1 MIRIH
6 ATCVSVSGA
15 GVLIRGPSGAG
26 KSDLALR
33 LVDAGALLVA
43 DDVVELTPGDSH
55 NDSNSNSDN
64 TSGAGGQA
72 ARLLARAPAA
82 LAGLLEVRGVGI
94 LPVPHLDAV
103 TLALVADLLPP
114 GRPAER
120 LPEPATVTLAGVALP
135 RIALAPFEVSAVA
148 KLRLAAAAAVARM
161 PFLPPA
167 FAALPADGA
176 P

>member
-43 DDVVELTPGDSH
+43 DDVVELVRGPGGAC
-55 NDSNSNSDN
+55 
-64 TSGAGGQA
+64 SGPDGDASG
-72 ARLLARAPAA
+72 RLLARAPAA

-148 KLRLAAAAAVARM
+148 KLRLAAAAAAARV
-161 PFLPPA
+161 PVLPPA